1 MTPKENSLKAYWNF
15 LLHPNLEEKQY
26 QFTTKLLNF
35 LVVLIVDIAVTAA
48 LVWPVDH
55 LRHIVGPDVQVHKIP
70 ISHQRYGLL
79 TWSLLVTVFIPLL
92 EELTFRTHLRPGK
105 QNFLLSFIGV
115 LLVVGALILSYSHAS
130 DKQPA
135 IIAVAAG
142 LLLLAIYLFFQRRI
156 FLLLGRFWRR
166 NYARVFYIS
175 TILFGFYHL
184 QNYTL
189 TLTFLVLSPVF
200 VSPQIFAGFN
210 IGYLR
215 VRQGFWWGF
224 VLHGLHNVVFLLLPV
239 LLFKPGLSGDKVF
252 KDEMVMAYPGHV
264 PAPKNYS
271 LEISEVGKHRY
282 NFCKVSPTG
291 IDFERATV
299 RLALAKLAIFRPED
313 VVFQDTAVANRVID
327 LHFTDRNKENM
338 DDFKMSRRFVVQQL
352 LKKYNLRAQLCFIPV
367 GNWVLYRSQFVKAE
381 EDTAVLNEGDEVPSS
396 VVLKD
401 ATIRD
406 LADKIEGLYP
416 MKVNCLSEN
425 RTKYTWV
432 IPKDSTEQL
441 QRTLMENYGITL
453 YQTKKRTVKCYI
465 SSQNK

>member
-15 LLHPNLEEKQY
+15 LLHPNLNCQKER
-26 QFTTKLLNF
+26 FTTQLLNF

-92 EELTFRTHLRPGK
+92 EELTFRTHLLPKK

-115 LLVVGALILSYSHAS
+115 LVVVGTLSLSYGHVS
-130 DKQPA
+130 DKQFM
-135 IIAVAAG
+135 IIAVVAG

-156 FLLLGRFWRR
+156 YLLLGRFWRR
-166 NYARVFYIS
+166 NFARVFYIS

-252 KDEMVMAYPGHV
+252 KDEMVMAYPGHLH
-264 PAPKNYS
+264 APQNYS
-271 LEISEVGKHRY
+271 LEISAVGKPRY
-282 NFCKVSPTG
+282 NSCKVSPSG
-291 IDFERATV
+291 IDFNHATV
-299 RLALAKLAIFRPED
+299 RFASAKLARFRPEE
-313 VVFQDTAVANRVID
+313 VVFEDTAVANRVID
-327 LHFTDRNKENM
+327 LHFSDRNKESM
-338 DDFKMSRRFVVQQL
+338 DDFKMARRFVFQQL
-352 LKKYNLRAQLCFIPV
+352 LKKYNLKAQLFFVPA

-381 EDTAVLNEGDEVPSS
+381 EDTSALDEREEVPNSF
-396 VVLKD
+396 VLKD
-401 ATIRD
+401 ATIRG
-406 LADKIEGLYP
+406 LADKIEGLYS
-416 MKVNCLSEN
+416 MKVNCLSKN
-425 RTKYTWV
+425 RTKYTWF
-432 IPKDSTEQL
+432 IPKDSTELL
-441 QRTLMENYGITL
+441 QRTLMENYAVTL
-453 YQTKKRTVKCYI
+453 YQIKRRTVKCYI
-465 SSQNK
+465 SSAE